1 MGAWQPAGGDS
12 VALLAARKE
21 LTCPAK
27 AAFSVG
33 VSSHLAIGHGIDPAA
48 AAAAGRGI
56 NNTHNGNITITTIM

>member
-12 VALLAARKE
+12 VALLAARQE

-48 AAAAGRGI
+48 AAGRGI
-56 NNTHNGNITITTIM
+56 NNTHHSNNSS